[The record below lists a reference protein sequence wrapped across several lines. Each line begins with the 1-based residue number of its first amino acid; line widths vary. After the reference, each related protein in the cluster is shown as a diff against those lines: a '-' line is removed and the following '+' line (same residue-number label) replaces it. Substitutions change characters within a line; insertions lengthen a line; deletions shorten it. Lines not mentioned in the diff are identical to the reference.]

1 VRSAARRARLLVA
14 SGLWLTACDTARQP
28 RTGVD
33 STASVDTAAPPG
45 AAASQRPVAPP
56 PLPPRGAPDSLV
68 ALLIAPDSLLDR
80 LATREVDYEGRALT
94 VYAIVDGWYLV
105 GTLDSARQ
113 WLRASGRDSVL
124 PLETLLVGRLN
135 YLTADW
141 DGSVR
146 TQPDPAAPLVGR
158 AGAWRASG
166 EDRDETPANVL
177 RAQQTA
183 SGLWLEVQ
191 VLASTGCDGDTPR
204 IRTTGW
210 IPAWGAHRSPTAWFF
225 SRGC

>member
-1 VRSAARRARLLVA
+1 M
-14 SGLWLTACDTARQP
+14 
-28 RTGVD
+28 
-33 STASVDTAAPPG
+33 
-45 AAASQRPVAPP
+45 
-56 PLPPRGAPDSLV
+56 V
-68 ALLIAPDSLLDR
+68 ALLVAPDSLLDR
-80 LATREVDYEGRALT
+80 LETREYDYEGRALT

-113 WLRASGRDSVL
+113 WLRPSERDSLL

-146 TQPDPAAPLVGR
+146 AQPDPAAPLVGR
-158 AGAWRASG
+158 AGAWRANG

-177 RAQQTA
+177 RAQHTA

-191 VLASTGCDGDTPR
+191 VMASTGCDGDTPR

-210 IPAWGAHRSPTAWFF
+210 IPAWGARRSPTAWFF

>member
-1 VRSAARRARLLVA
+1 VRPAARHVPLVVA
-14 SGLWLTACDTARQP
+14 AGLWLGACDAPSSRS
-28 RTGVD
+28 D
-33 STASVDTAAPPG
+33 AAVDTPASRAVDMVVTQRAP
-45 AAASQRPVAPP
+45 SPP
-56 PLPPRGAPDSLV
+56 PLPARGTPDSLV

-80 LATREVDYEGRALT
+80 LETREYDYEGRALT
-94 VYAIVDGWYLV
+94 VYATIDGWHLV
-105 GTLDSARQ
+105 GTLDRARQ
-113 WLRASGRDSVL
+113 WLRASDRDSLL

-141 DGSVR
+141 DGSIR
-146 TQPDPAAPLVGR
+146 TRPDPAAPLVGR
-158 AGAWRASG
+158 AGAWRATG

-191 VLASTGCDGDTPR
+191 VLASTGCDGETPR
-204 IRTTGW
+204 IRSTGW
-210 IPAWGAHRSPTAWFF
+210 IPAWGSRRAPSAWFF